1 MVIELGE
8 ADVFEG
14 KISEA
19 VERLFDA
26 GAARADFVEQRFNLR
41 AIHQDSFAAL
51 AA

>member
-19 VERLFDA
+19 VERLFDRRC
-26 GAARADFVEQRFNLR
+26 GPRGLR
-41 AIHQDSFAAL
+41 
-51 AA
+51 